1 MCHWRKL
8 AKIDSLHLM
17 ALCIV
22 SFVDLDGIRHSAEV
36 EADALYEGAVLG
48 LAALRKHDLRPGP
61 LTQIEVEV
69 RSSVTHQLTMDK
81 IERWLKRAVHT
92 PKEAVTKE
100 RLRSLWPI

>member
-1 MCHWRKL
+1 
-8 AKIDSLHLM
+8 M

-36 EADALYEGAVLG
+36 EAEALYEAAVLG
-48 LAALRKHDLRPGP
+48 LTALRKHDLRPGP

-69 RSSVTHQLTMDK
+69 QTSVTHQLTIDK
-81 IERWLKRAVHT
+81 IQRWLERGVHT

-100 RLRSLWPI
+100 KLRSLWSI